1 MATCINDFQK
11 TVVYG
16 DGVVTQFAIQGAAS
30 PYAANYRV
38 DIDGVLQEP
47 DTDYII
53 DSNGNINFTS
63 VPPNGSKI
71 VIIADSTDASI
82 FVPGQP
88 LQNISPNAPD
98 IITILKTECIG
109 NSLTTINNNFANLR
123 QAICTIDNFVAA
135 ANIKINQLD
144 QALSNITS
152 LQLAQ
157 AFVSFNGAKNTSNI
171 DDITNS
177 ERLLIQS
184 FNIDNV
190 KRIGIGNYEVTFTTP
205 FADTKY
211 LMVGT
216 ARNPNIVTYSN
227 TAVLPETITIQIMND
242 AGNLVDTDLIS
253 LVFYNN

>member
-1 MATCINDFQK
+1 MATCIEDYQK
-11 TVVYG
+11 TVITG
-16 DGVVTQFAIQGAAS
+16 DGITTLFAIQGAAS

-47 DTDYII
+47 DADYTI
-53 DSNGNINFTS
+53 DSNGNISFTS
-63 VPPNGSKI
+63 VPPNGAKI
-71 VIIADSTDASI
+71 VVIADSTDATI
-82 FVPGQP
+82 FIPDQP

-98 IITILKTECIG
+98 ITTILKTECIG
-109 NSLTTINNNFANLR
+109 NSLATINNNFVNLR

-144 QALSNITS
+144 QVLNNITS
-152 LQLAQ
+152 PQLAR
-157 AFVSFNGAKNTSNI
+157 AFVSFNGAKNTSGN

-190 KRIGIGNYEVTFTTP
+190 KRIGTGNYEVTFTTP

-242 AGNLVDTDLIS
+242 NGNLVDTDLIS